1 MKKVKDVFLKLFVRL
16 KDQKGEVSV
25 EWALVA
31 VVMCLVIMGAF
42 LPGVR
47 DGLNTAFATISDK
60 LGTTTLPAATP

>member
-1 MKKVKDVFLKLFVRL
+1 MEKLKDMFLKLFIKV

-31 VVMCLVIMGAF
+31 VVMCLVILGAF

-47 DGLNTAFATISDK
+47 DGLNTAFTNITAK
-60 LGTTTLPAATP
+60 LGTNALP